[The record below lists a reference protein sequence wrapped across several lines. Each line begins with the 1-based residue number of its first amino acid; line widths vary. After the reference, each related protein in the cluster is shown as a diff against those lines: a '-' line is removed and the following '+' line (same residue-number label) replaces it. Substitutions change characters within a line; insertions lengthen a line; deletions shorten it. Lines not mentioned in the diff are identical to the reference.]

1 MSKMPLV
8 LKMGGRLL
16 QDDKALDA
24 LLAVCAEL
32 KQQYPLVL
40 VHGGGD
46 QVDQWL
52 AKFGF
57 HTEKLDGQ
65 RVSPAEQM
73 PVITGA
79 LAGAVNAHMVARAA
93 LQQLNPV
100 GLTLSA
106 GNSCRFELNTKL
118 GAVGVAKPNDAAL
131 LQSLLAGGFTPV
143 FCSIGHGEAGQLL
156 NVNADLAAAE
166 SGLAAIS
173 SQLAAT
179 PRTIA
184 GGPQA
189 TGPRAALQQAQ
200 TQLAELRS
208 RHWFS
213 DQGMRGFAHRQRMQ
227 HMRHEIVEGRAVGIR
242 VEPVDFLPLCQQLGA
257 QLGRH
262 AAEFLQYHGGEN
274 LVDKMRAALKL

>member
-1 MSKMPLV
+1 MNNTPLV

-24 LLAVCAEL
+24 LLTVCAEL

-93 LQQLNPV
+93 LQKLQPV
-100 GLTLSA
+100 GLTLAA
-106 GNSCRFELNTKL
+106 GNSCRFELNTRL
-118 GAVGVAKPNDAAL
+118 GAVGVAKPQDPTL
-131 LQSLLAGGFTPV
+131 LQTMLNGGFTPV
-143 FCSIGHGEAGQLL
+143 FCSIGHGEQGQLL
-156 NVNADLAAAE
+156 NVNADLAAA
-166 SGLAAIS
+166 AIC
-173 SQLAAT
+173 QLVQGQLVLLT
-179 PRTIA
+179 DVPGILDGDGKLIA
-184 GGPQA
+184 ELNSTQA
-189 TGPRAALQQAQ
+189 AALVTQGIIKGGMKVKLDAALDTAQALRRSITVAGWQHPQDLLNLMRQQAVG
-200 TQLAELRS
+200 TR
-208 RHWFS
+208 
-213 DQGMRGFAHRQRMQ
+213 
-227 HMRHEIVEGRAVGIR
+227 IV
-242 VEPVDFLPLCQQLGA
+242 C
-257 QLGRH
+257 
-262 AAEFLQYHGGEN
+262 
-274 LVDKMRAALKL
+274 